1 MRPDLAIMYFE
12 YCLEELPLDEDERAC
27 YELAIEVLK
36 RQESVVREL
45 EEEITRTKEKERQ
58 CFMDGNTQLGF
69 TLNGRA
75 SAMRTAIEIVR
86 GGRNE
91 I

>member
-36 RQESVVREL
+36 QQESVVREL
-45 EEEITRTKEKERQ
+45 EKLKGDYSE
-58 CFMDGNTQLGF
+58 C
-69 TLNGRA
+69 LNGCDG
-75 SAMRTAIEIVR
+75 MFCTQCVLDNAIEIVR

-91 I
+91 

>member
-45 EEEITRTKEKERQ
+45 EKISNGCGEIPLEE
-58 CFMDGNTQLGF
+58 
-69 TLNGRA
+69 
-75 SAMRTAIEIVR
+75 AIEIVR

-91 I
+91 